1 MIKIVL
7 ILFLSGV
14 LYSQENGNEWL
25 NHTIVDKKIEI
36 SQVKKD
42 NLESYYTIQV
52 AAKKTFKEAMNV
64 VEKLNSINFDAF
76 IQKNDENVDLKYRV
90 RYRNF
95 NIRNEADSVSK
106 IIDEKL
112 KFNSW
117 IDRID
122 L

>member
-1 MIKIVL
+1 MINIVL
-7 ILFLSGV
+7 ILFLSAV

-90 RYRNF
+90 RYGNF
-95 NIRNEADSVSK
+95 NVRNEADSVSK

-112 KFNSW
+112 KFKSW

>member
-7 ILFLSGV
+7 ILFLSAV

-25 NHTIVDKKIEI
+25 NHKIVDKKIER
-36 SQVKKD
+36 SLVKKD

-90 RYRNF
+90 RYGNF
-95 NIRNEADSVSK
+95 NVRNEADSVSK

>member
-7 ILFLSGV
+7 ILFFTTV
-14 LYSQENGNEWL
+14 LFAQENGSDWL
-25 NHTIVDKKIEI
+25 SHTIVDKKIEV
-36 SQVKKD
+36 SQEKKD

-64 VEKLNSINFDAF
+64 VEKLNSINLDAF

-90 RYRNF
+90 RYGNF
-95 NIRNEADSVSK
+95 SIRNDAESVANM
-106 IIDEKL
+106 IDEEL
-112 KFNSW
+112 NYNSW

>member
-36 SQVKKD
+36 SQTKKD

-64 VEKLNSINFDAF
+64 VEN
-76 IQKNDENVDLKYRV
+76 
-90 RYRNF
+90 
-95 NIRNEADSVSK
+95 
-106 IIDEKL
+106 
-112 KFNSW
+112 
-117 IDRID
+117 
-122 L
+122 

>member
-7 ILFLSGV
+7 ILFLSV
-14 LYSQENGNEWL
+14 FIYSQENGNEWL
-25 NHTIVDKKIEI
+25 NHTIVEKKIEI
-36 SQVKKD
+36 SQLSKD

-52 AAKKTFKEAMNV
+52 AAKKTFKEAMDV

-90 RYRNF
+90 RYGHF
-95 NIRNEADSVSK
+95 NIRNEADSVAK
-106 IIDEKL
+106 VIDEKL
-112 KFNSW
+112 KFSSW

>member
-7 ILFLSGV
+7 ILFFTTV
-14 LYSQENGNEWL
+14 LFAQENGSDWL
-25 NHTIVDKKIEI
+25 NHTIVDKKIEV
-36 SQVKKD
+36 SQEKKD

-64 VEKLNSINFDAF
+64 VEKLNSINLDAF

-90 RYRNF
+90 RYGNF
-95 NIRNEADSVSK
+95 SVRDDAESVANM
-106 IIDEKL
+106 IDEEL
-112 KFNSW
+112 NYNSW

>member
-7 ILFLSGV
+7 ILFFTTV
-14 LYSQENGNEWL
+14 LFAQENGSDWL
-25 NHTIVDKKIEI
+25 NHTIVDKKIEV
-36 SQVKKD
+36 SQEKKD

-52 AAKKTFKEAMNV
+52 AVKKTFKEAMNV
-64 VEKLNSINFDAF
+64 VEKLNSINLDAF

-90 RYRNF
+90 RYGNF
-95 NIRNEADSVSK
+95 SVRDDAESVANM
-106 IIDEKL
+106 IDEEL
-112 KFNSW
+112 NYNSW

>member
-64 VEKLNSINFDAF
+64 VENLNSINLDAF

-90 RYRNF
+90 RYGNF
-95 NIRNEADSVSK
+95 SVRDDAESVANM
-106 IIDEKL
+106 IDEEL
-112 KFNSW
+112 NYNSW

>member
-36 SQVKKD
+36 SQVKEN

-90 RYRNF
+90 RYGNF
-95 NIRNEADSVSK
+95 NVRNEADSVSK